1 MFLAD
6 FGADVIKV
14 VPPGGLPL
22 EQGAEYL
29 IWNRN
34 KRARQASRNDLLA
47 ASQDLIETADVVVES
62 LPAAGEAAY
71 LAHRPGNPGIVW
83 CSITP
88 YGPSGPASGR
98 PGYEALVAAAAG
110 VHAEQTR
117 ANGDPIFNALPIGGI
132 GTALLAI
139 QGMLSAIHERRSS
152 GLGQLIETSVY
163 QGTIAARSPMLVRG
177 EGVQTWDS
185 AGNDPQG
192 ALPNYRLYECADGQ
206 WLHLGTLIPVFWN
219 KMIIAL
225 ELFEF
230 ATDPRF
236 ETAPLYWPS
245 EDVRAAAKRLL
256 SDKFRSMPRAH
267 WLRVLRDGDVPV
279 SAATPTHDLFDHP
292 QIEANGLATSIRD
305 PRVGLLEQAMPPVRL
320 AATPGVLR
328 RPAPS
333 TPEPGLGWES
343 TRRYFEA
350 KSAGTPAVGRGPLA
364 GLKVLD
370 LSSYLAGPI
379 GPAYLA
385 DMGADVIK
393 VEPPSGEGCRM
404 IMMLYLGGNPSKRG
418 LALDL
423 KSPAARDVLTRL
435 IERSDVVV
443 HNNRVGVAERLGV
456 DYEAIRR
463 IRPDVIYL
471 QSTAYGSRGPDARL
485 PGFDPLFQSLTG
497 IGLAQA
503 GPGRPPVFP
512 KTPICDIAT
521 AMLGATAVLLA
532 LAHRDRTGQGQL
544 IETSLIATGLWLKSD
559 AFVRYE
565 GHRPRPATNSDN
577 SGTNL
582 ARRWY
587 RCSDGYIFI
596 ACRLPAELAALQRVV
611 APLSLP
617 LPGSPAE
624 QEAEKKLAEFFSGR
638 RVSAALELLRHA
650 GVPAERV
657 AMNNEDG
664 IYQHPQAAHLG
675 VLAHDPYP
683 GFTNLRQPGI
693 LVRFSRTPARR
704 RSGSPACGEH
714 TVEVLRE
721 IGFADEAIQTME
733 QAGVIG
739 VYRPDS

>member
-6 FGADVIKV
+6 YGADVVKV

-22 EQGAEYL
+22 EQGQEYL

-34 KRARQASRNDLLA
+34 KRARQATGSDLLT
-47 ASQDLIETADVVVES
+47 ASQDLIETADLVVES
-62 LPAAGEAAY
+62 LPGAGEAAY
-71 LAHRPGNPGIVW
+71 LERRSNNPGLVW

-88 YGPSGPASGR
+88 YGPSGPSAGR
-98 PGYEALVAAAAG
+98 PGYEALVAAASG
-110 VHAEQTR
+110 VHAEQTTG
-117 ANGDPIFNALPIGGI
+117 NGDPIFNALPIGGI
-132 GTALLAI
+132 GTALLAV
-139 QGMLSAIHERRSS
+139 QGILAALHERRGS
-152 GLGQLIETSVY
+152 GEGQLIETSVY

-192 ALPNYRLYECADGQ
+192 ALPNYRLYECADGK

-225 ELFEF
+225 ELLDF

-245 EDVRAAAKRLL
+245 EEIRAAAKRLL
-256 SDKFRSMPRAH
+256 ADKFRSMPRAH
-267 WLRVLRDGDVPV
+267 WLQVLREGDVPV
-279 SAATPTHDLFDHP
+279 SPATPTHDLFDHP
-292 QIEANGLATSIRD
+292 QVAANGLAASIQD
-305 PRVGLLEQAMPPVRL
+305 PRVGLLEQAMPPVTL
-320 AATPGVLR
+320 ESTPGAVR

-333 TPEPGLGWES
+333 TPEPELDWES
-343 TRRYFEA
+343 NRRYFEA
-350 KSAGTPAVGRGPLA
+350 ETAGTPGQGTGPLA

-404 IMMLYLGGNPSKRG
+404 IMMLYLGGNPGKRG

-423 KSPAARDVLTRL
+423 KSPAARDVLARL

-544 IETSLIATGLWLKSD
+544 IETSLLATGLWLKSE
-559 AFVRYE
+559 AFVRYG

-582 ARRWY
+582 AHRWY
-587 RCSDGYIFI
+587 RGSDGYLFV
-596 ACRLPAELAALQRVV
+596 ACRLPAEFEALQRVV

-617 LPGSPAE
+617 PPGSTAE
-624 QEAEKKLAEFFSGR
+624 QEAEKKLAEFFSKR
-638 RVSAALELLRHA
+638 SVSAWLELLESA

-657 AMNNEDG
+657 AMNNEAG
-664 IYQHPQAAHLG
+664 VYQHPQAAHLG
-675 VLAHDPYP
+675 VLARDPYP

-721 IGFADEAIQTME
+721 HGYADEAIEAME
-733 QAGVIG
+733 RAGVIG
-739 VYRPDS
+739 VYRP